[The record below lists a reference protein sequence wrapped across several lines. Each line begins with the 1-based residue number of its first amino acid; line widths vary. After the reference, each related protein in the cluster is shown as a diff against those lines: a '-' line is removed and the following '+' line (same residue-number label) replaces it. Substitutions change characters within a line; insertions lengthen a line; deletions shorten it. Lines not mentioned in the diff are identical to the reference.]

1 MYATDKEISHLEA
14 LYEGRRA
21 FYGELHDH
29 GATGGTADGK
39 RRLDI

>member
-1 MYATDKEISHLEA
+1 MYATDKEIAHLQA

-29 GATGGTADGK
+29 AASGGTADGK
-39 RRLDI
+39 